1 MNIVASLEK
10 RNKTPWTIIGIVLI
24 VGIGVV
30 DLLTGYEIGFSL
42 FYLLPISLVTW
53 FTRRRRLGVLASI
66 TSALVW
72 FIADIKSGMSY
83 SHPAIYFWNTLIR
96 FGFFIIV
103 TLLLSALRKAH
114 EREKELAR
122 IDSLTGAINARF
134 FSELVQMEINRS
146 QRYKHPFTIA
156 YVDLD
161 SFKRVNDQFG
171 HSMGDK
177 VLQTIVKYVKG
188 QLRKIDVVGRLG
200 GDEFAF
206 LLPETDQAAA
216 QVAISKIQIGIL
228 DEMHRNNWPVTFSI
242 GVLTYI
248 DLPQTSDELIKKADD
263 LMYSVKNN
271 GKNSISYSVYAG

>member
-1 MNIVASLEK
+1 
-10 RNKTPWTIIGIVLI
+10 
-24 VGIGVV
+24 
-30 DLLTGYEIGFSL
+30 L

-72 FIADIKSGMSY
+72 FIADITSGNPY
-83 SHPAIYFWNTLIR
+83 SHPAICLWNTLIR
-96 FGFFIIV
+96 FSFFIIV
-103 TLLLSALRKAH
+103 TLLLSALRKTH
-114 EREKELAR
+114 EVEKEFAR
-122 IDSLTGAINARF
+122 IDTLTGAINARF
-134 FSELVQMEINRS
+134 FSELVQMEIDRS
-146 QRYKHPFTIA
+146 QRYKHAFTIA

-161 SFKRVNDQFG
+161 NFKTVNDNLG

-216 QVAISKIQIGIL
+216 QVAISKIQIGLL

-248 DLPQTSDELIKKADD
+248 NLPQTSDELIKKADD

-271 GKNSISYSVYAG
+271 GKNSIIYSVYSG